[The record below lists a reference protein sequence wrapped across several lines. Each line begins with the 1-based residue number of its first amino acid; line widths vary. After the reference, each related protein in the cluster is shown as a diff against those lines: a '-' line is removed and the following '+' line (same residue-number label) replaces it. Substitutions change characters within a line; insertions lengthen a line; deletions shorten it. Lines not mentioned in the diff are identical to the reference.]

1 MVEWG
6 CNLALKK
13 PRKSFNERIIVHWW
27 YDLLLGLLF
36 WQLADQVCILWLK
49 DAFFLRKLQ
58 QIVQVPDFQEDCNS
72 HREVSITANSHD
84 VPLYGA
90 GPSLKQAILD
100 HHHIPL
106 GLTIDVKSQIK
117 LFGGIIREYF
127 LTTIACDVLLN
138 PDTGSVA
145 ATYCEPP
152 KLQDGS
158 TISHLLRGKTT
169 LKGQWKKNQWR
180 PNYLIT
186 PQTNCW
192 CVIICHKIQVRAIL
206 TVHVPIFLSHASFE
220 SNVLYH
226 HRGTNVIQIRSPHI
240 KQQDY
245 T

>member
-1 MVEWG
+1 MI
-6 CNLALKK
+6 
-13 PRKSFNERIIVHWW
+13 ERSI
-27 YDLLLGLLF
+27 
-36 WQLADQVCILWLK
+36 
-49 DAFFLRKLQ
+49 FLRKQQ

-127 LTTIACDVLLN
+127 LTTIACDVLFN

-169 LKGQWKKNQWR
+169 LKGQWKKINGGQII
-180 PNYLIT
+180 LL

-206 TVHVPIFLSHASFE
+206 TERMRIFLSHTWFE

-226 HRGTNVIQIRSPHI
+226 HRGTNVIQLRSLHI